1 MALCETETKVTWKMT
16 SYELKSVKVGAYY
29 HPMVRVY
36 WKPHETFKE
45 CYEKVGLTLEKIVD
59 PAILAKEPNV
69 SYKPCKC
76 VYFKFMDQ
84 PDWIVSSSE
93 MFRMLKEDQ
102 KNEELFMK
110 TAIRNS
116 QVTGIPQ
123 W

>member
-1 MALCETETKVTWKMT
+1 
-16 SYELKSVKVGAYY
+16 
-29 HPMVRVY
+29 
-36 WKPHETFKE
+36 
-45 CYEKVGLTLEKIVD
+45 
-59 PAILAKEPNV
+59 
-69 SYKPCKC
+69 
-76 VYFKFMDQ
+76 MDQ